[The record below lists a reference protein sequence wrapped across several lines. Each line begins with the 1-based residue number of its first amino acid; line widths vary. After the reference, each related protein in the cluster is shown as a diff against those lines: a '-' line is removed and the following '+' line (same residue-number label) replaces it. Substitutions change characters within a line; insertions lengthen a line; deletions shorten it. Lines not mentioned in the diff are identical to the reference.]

1 MTLADDSVNHSTAH
15 HVPSDDVEKRGE
27 LNDKDAD
34 IHVSSFNGS
43 NSDENTTRASDASSL
58 GPHDIPPTPVLL
70 TGRLKRWNDKI
81 EGLAGLEARGI
92 TRVLPEEKH
101 DISPIRYVHMW
112 LLWFSVNITVNNL
125 AVGFLGPLVFS
136 LGWVDSVLLTV
147 FGCALGSVGTAY
159 TSTFGAASGNRTLV
173 CFALNSANP
182 PMEVLAPEL
191 KSALDCGSI
200 HNGLLAGQADCP
212 FKRHS
217 HDWIRH
223 HQLYHCRTNAIRR

>member
-1 MTLADDSVNHSTAH
+1 MTLANDLVNHSAAH
-15 HVPSDDVEKRGE
+15 QIPEHDVEKRGE
-27 LNDKDAD
+27 LNDKDAN

-58 GPHDIPPTPVLL
+58 GAHDIPPTPVLL

-101 DISPIRYVHMW
+101 DISPIGYVQMW
-112 LLWFSVNITVNNL
+112 ILWFSVNITVNNL

-159 TSTFGAASGNRTLV
+159 TSTFGAESGNRTLV
-173 CFALNSANP
+173 CFALTSATP
-182 PMEVLAPEL
+182 STEVMAP
-191 KSALDCGSI
+191 
-200 HNGLLAGQADCP
+200 N
-212 FKRHS
+212 
-217 HDWIRH
+217 
-223 HQLYHCRTNAIRR
+223 

>member
-1 MTLADDSVNHSTAH
+1 MTLANDLVTHSAAH
-15 HVPSDDVEKRGE
+15 QIPEHDVEKRGE
-27 LNDKDAD
+27 LNDKDAN
-34 IHVSSFNGS
+34 IHVSSYNAS

-58 GPHDIPPTPVLL
+58 GTHDIPPTPVLL

-101 DISPIRYVHMW
+101 DISSIGYVQMW
-112 LLWFSVNITVNNL
+112 ILWFSVNITVNNL

-159 TSTFGAASGNRTLV
+159 TSTFGAESGNRTLV
-173 CFALNSANP
+173 CFALTSATSST
-182 PMEVLAPEL
+182 EVMAP
-191 KSALDCGSI
+191 
-200 HNGLLAGQADCP
+200 N
-212 FKRHS
+212 
-217 HDWIRH
+217 
-223 HQLYHCRTNAIRR
+223 

>member
-1 MTLADDSVNHSTAH
+1 MTLANDQLNHQIPEH
-15 HVPSDDVEKRGE
+15 DVEKRGE

-43 NSDENTTRASDASSL
+43 NSDENTTRTSDASSL
-58 GPHDIPPTPVLL
+58 GAHDVPPTPVLL
-70 TGRLKRWNDKI
+70 TGRFKRWNDKI

-101 DISPIRYVHMW
+101 DISTIGYVQMW

-147 FGCALGSVGTAY
+147 FGCALGAVGTAY
-159 TSTFGAASGNRTLV
+159 TSTFGAQSGNRTLV
-173 CFALNSANP
+173 CFALDFATPTKVMGPN
-182 PMEVLAPEL
+182 
-191 KSALDCGSI
+191 
-200 HNGLLAGQADCP
+200 
-212 FKRHS
+212 
-217 HDWIRH
+217 
-223 HQLYHCRTNAIRR
+223 

>member
-1 MTLADDSVNHSTAH
+1 MTLANDLVTHSAAH
-15 HVPSDDVEKRGE
+15 QIPEHDVEKRGE
-27 LNDKDAD
+27 LNDKDAN
-34 IHVSSFNGS
+34 IHVSSYNGS

-58 GPHDIPPTPVLL
+58 GAHDIPPTPVLL

-101 DISPIRYVHMW
+101 DISPIGYVQMW
-112 LLWFSVNITVNNL
+112 ILWFSVNITVNNL

-159 TSTFGAASGNRTLV
+159 TSTFGAESGNRTLV
-173 CFALNSANP
+173 CFALTSATP
-182 PMEVLAPEL
+182 STEVMAP
-191 KSALDCGSI
+191 
-200 HNGLLAGQADCP
+200 N
-212 FKRHS
+212 
-217 HDWIRH
+217 
-223 HQLYHCRTNAIRR
+223 